1 MTLTRFARMCETLE
15 EQIPSVKQF
24 TVNQG
29 LSSFNKIEKAQ
40 VTEILALELPVN
52 NIAQTKAKKWIAQAF
67 AVTPADIGREKN
79 KWGDLGQAM
88 YYNSYVNTD
97 CGMSIRE
104 FHRLL
109 NLDCSNIQGES
120 YRIISEAM
128 RTMSGL
134 ELKWFVRYWLRT
146 PRNGLGKG
154 SNGVLKKA
162 LEQHYFNPKILQWAK
177 FNSLNGIVTS
187 LENKIEPPMGLT
199 IGNAIKPMLAKKYNG
214 DLFENT
220 HYDIKYD
227 GNRYLIHV
235 MGNLSTGDREYLIFN
250 RARNIVENA
259 RFQDVLDIMDTWVD
273 FVDEDGSMSNL
284 PPQTI
289 LDCEIY
295 PVDEEGNPV
304 EHQRMG
310 KRVHSNN
317 LEEAI
322 RDCPVKIVVFDV
334 LMCNGKTTV
343 DQPYT
348 YRLDDL
354 VDCVP
359 EAYIATPLDSLEAGY
374 NIAIGRG
381 FEGIMI
387 KNLDAPYEMGKRSSN
402 MLKHKPPR
410 HEFDVVI
417 TSAEY
422 GEGKRSSVFGTYG
435 ISCSDGNGGYTS
447 VGSVG
452 TGFSEKELMT
462 LTTTLK
468 KIVDSYDAPVYRF
481 LPRIVIQVTC
491 DAVTT
496 NQDGTIGMRFPR
508 LMRIRDDKVPTEV
521 DTIETVR
528 SAI

>member
-40 VTEILALELPVN
+40 ITEILALELPVN

-67 AVTPADIGREKN
+67 AVTPADIGREKS
-79 KWGDLGQAM
+79 KWGALGQAM

-120 YRIISEAM
+120 YRIISEAI

-162 LEQHYFNPKILQWAK
+162 LEQHYFQPQILQWAK
-177 FNSLNGIVTS
+177 YNSLNGIVTS
-187 LENKIEPPMGLT
+187 LENDIEPPMGLT
-199 IGNAIKPMLAKKYNG
+199 IGSPIKPMLAKKYNG

-235 MGNLSTGDREYLIFN
+235 MGDGEYLIFN

-273 FVDEDGSMSNL
+273 FVDEDSGMSNL
-284 PPQTI
+284 LPQTI

-317 LEEAI
+317 IEEAI
-322 RDCPVKIVVFDV
+322 RDCPVQIVVFDI

-343 DQPYT
+343 DQPYSD
-348 YRLDDL
+348 RLDEL

-359 EAYIATPLDSLEAGY
+359 QSYMATPLDSLEAGY

-387 KNLDAPYEMGKRSSN
+387 KNLDAPYEMAKRSSN

-422 GEGKRSSVFGTYG
+422 GDGKRSSVFGTYG
-435 ISCSDGNGGYTS
+435 ISCSDGNGGDTS

>member
-1 MTLTRFARMCETLE
+1 MCETLE

-29 LSSFNKIEKAQ
+29 LSAFTKAEKTM
-40 VTEILALELPVN
+40 VTEILALELPAN
-52 NIAQTKAKKWIAQAF
+52 NIAQTKAKKWIAEAF
-67 AVTPADIGREKN
+67 SVMASDIAREKS

-97 CGMSIRE
+97 CGMSLRE
-104 FHRLL
+104 FHRIL

-120 YRIISEAM
+120 YRIISEVL

-162 LEQHYFNPKILQWAK
+162 LEQHYFNPKIIQWAK
-177 FNSLNGIVTS
+177 YNSLSDIVTS

-199 IGNAIKPMLAKKYNG
+199 VGSPIKPMLAKKYEG
-214 DLFENT
+214 VIPFSDSL
-220 HYDIKYD
+220 HIDIKYD
-227 GNRYLIHV
+227 GNRYLIHTMEEGQV
-235 MGNLSTGDREYLIFN
+235 LIFN
-250 RARNIVENA
+250 RARKIVENA
-259 RFQDVLDIMDTWVD
+259 RFQDVVDTMQQWD
-273 FVDEDGSMSNL
+273 NL
-284 PPQTI
+284 PPNSI
-289 LDCEIY
+289 IDCEIY

-322 RDCPVKIVVFDV
+322 RDCPVQIVVFDM
-334 LMCNGKTTV
+334 LMCNGKT
-343 DQPYT
+343 
-348 YRLDDL
+348 L
-354 VDCVP
+354 VDEIYDDRLVDMRECIP
-359 EAYIATPLDSLEAGY
+359 EEYQATVLPTISAGY
-374 NIAIGRG
+374 NIAIGKG
-381 FEGIMI
+381 FEGIML
-387 KNLDAPYEMGKRSSN
+387 KNLNAPYEMGKRSSDL
-402 MLKHKPPR
+402 LKHKPPR

-422 GEGKRSSVFGTYG
+422 GDGKRSSVFGTYG

-452 TGFSEKELMT
+452 TGFSEKELMS

-468 KIVDSYDAPVYRF
+468 KTVDSYDAPVYRF

-496 NQDGTIGMRFPR
+496 NQDGTVGMRFPR
-508 LMRIRDDKVPTEV
+508 LMRIRDDKVPAEA
-521 DTIETVR
+521 DTIETVL

>member
-15 EQIPSVKQF
+15 EQIPSVKVF

-29 LSSFNKIEKAQ
+29 LSSFTKREKAL

-67 AVTPADIGREKN
+67 EVLPSDIAIAKN
-79 KWGDLGQAM
+79 QWGDLGQAM
-88 YYNSYVNTD
+88 YYDSYVDTD
-97 CGMSIRE
+97 CGMSIQE
-104 FHRLL
+104 FHRILC
-109 NLDCSNIQGES
+109 LDCSNIQGES
-120 YRIISEAM
+120 YRIISHAM

-146 PRNGLGKG
+146 PRNGMGSG

-162 LEQHYFNPKILQWAK
+162 LEQHYFNKNISKWAK
-177 FNSLNGIVTS
+177 YNSLSGIVNT
-187 LENKIEPPMGLT
+187 LNDKREPPMGLT
-199 IGNAIKPMLAKKYNG
+199 VGNAIRPMLAKKYTG
-214 DLFENT
+214 KLFDNP
-220 HYDIKYD
+220 HFDIKYD

-235 MGNLSTGDREYLIFN
+235 MGDGNYLIFN
-250 RARNIVENA
+250 RARKIVENA
-259 RFQDVLDIMDTWVD
+259 RFQDVLDIMDTWV
-273 FVDEDGSMSNL
+273 FML

-295 PVDEEGNPV
+295 PIDEEGNPV

-317 LEEAI
+317 IEEAI
-322 RDCPVKIVVFDV
+322 RDCPVQIVVFDI
-334 LMCNGKTTV
+334 LMNNGNTIV
-343 DQPYT
+343 DQPYED
-348 YRLDDL
+348 RLIVL
-354 VDCVP
+354 QECVP
-359 EAYIATPLDSLEAGY
+359 EAYIATPLVSLEAGY

-387 KNLDAPYEMGKRSSN
+387 KNLLAPYEMGKRSSN

-410 HEFDVVI
+410 HEFDLVI
-417 TSAEY
+417 TSGSY
-422 GEGKRSSVFGTYG
+422 GDGKRSSVFGTYG

-452 TGFSEKELMT
+452 TGFTEKQLIS
-462 LTTTLK
+462 LTTTLRK
-468 KIVDSYDAPVYRF
+468 VVDSYNPPVYHF

-496 NQDGTIGMRFPR
+496 NQDGSIGMRFPR
-508 LMRIRDDKVPTEV
+508 LMRIREDKVASEV
-521 DTIETVR
+521 DTIETIQ